1 MRRAAKRD
9 IAEPAIVKALEQVG
23 AKVYRSLPI
32 DLLVH
37 FRGRFFCLEVKTP
50 GEPKHSSKRCL
61 GQDQFIAE
69 TLTPIVKTASEA
81 IEAITRS

>member
-9 IAEPAIVKALEQVG
+9 IAEPAIVKALELVG

-37 FRGRFFCLEVKTP
+37 FRGRFHCLEVKTP
-50 GEPKHSSKRCL
+50 GL
-61 GQDQFIAE
+61 GEHRKERVKQNEFMAD
-69 TLTPIVKTASEA
+69 TGCPVVKTPQEA
-81 IEAITRS
+81 IAAITARS